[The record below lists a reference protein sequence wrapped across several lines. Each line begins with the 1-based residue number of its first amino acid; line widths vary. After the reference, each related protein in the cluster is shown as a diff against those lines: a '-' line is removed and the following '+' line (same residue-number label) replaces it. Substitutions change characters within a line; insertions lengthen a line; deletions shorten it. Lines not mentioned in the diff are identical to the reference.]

1 MNNNLSRAR
10 MINTV
15 GKIFFLFI
23 VLFAI
28 LEYAIGVT
36 GIGVAGKE
44 DAVLQ
49 GFVIGSAALILGLFG
64 AFLFAQVE
72 AVFVAAAEADA
83 KKAMEEFP
91 GEDGMTGDFCREIY
105 SYSPAQLRLILDE
118 QRDEYTPEEYAYIQ
132 KVLSRKTAKK

>member
-105 SYSPAQLRLILDE
+105 SYSVAQLRLILDE
-118 QRDEYTPEEYAYIQ
+118 QKDEYTPEEYAYIQ
-132 KVLSRKTAKK
+132 KVLARKTAKK